1 MGYVVSMKDIKK
13 YEVLKQ
19 LVDKQI
25 KGYEAASLLGYSQV
39 HTCLSAD
46 RYPGLSK
53 SYLNVVLRACSGRRY
68 PHHARYPL
76 ISKNR

>member
-1 MGYVVSMKDIKK
+1 MEYVVSMKDIKK

-53 SYLNVVLRACSGRRY
+53 GYLNVALRAY
-68 PHHARYPL
+68 F
-76 ISKNR
+76 